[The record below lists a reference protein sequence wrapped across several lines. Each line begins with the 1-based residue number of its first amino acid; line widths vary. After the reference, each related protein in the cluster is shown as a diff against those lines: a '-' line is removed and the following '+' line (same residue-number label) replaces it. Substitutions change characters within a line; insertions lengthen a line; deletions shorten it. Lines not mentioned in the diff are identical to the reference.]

1 MIEDYVYDSM
11 NRLDKL
17 TQYGPD
23 GTPNDLSNNPKIA
36 EYDYT
41 VRADGRR
48 TDLLERFF
56 TSGGVTE
63 NSYSWS
69 YDALNRLT
77 SETIDSSNDALD
89 RTTSWT
95 FDLTGNRLNQIV
107 DVGNNGSLDAVTS
120 YTNDANDRLVREE
133 TDKTG
138 TADDTTTFYG
148 YTGTQQSAKNVYSGL
163 NASEPSAVSSQ
174 QSATSFAYDLQGH
187 PSGPP
192 WIMAC
197 H

>member
-1 MIEDYVYDSM
+1 MLGVLPNGVIEDYVYDSM

-17 TQYGPD
+17 VEYAPD

-63 NSYSWS
+63 NSYTWS

-77 SETIDSSNDALD
+77 SETIDSTNNSLD
-89 RTTSWT
+89 RKTTWT
-95 FDLTGNRLNQIV
+95 FDLTGNRLNQIL
-107 DVGNNGSLDAVTS
+107 DEGNNGSIEAVTS
-120 YTNDANDRLVREE
+120 YTYDDNDRLISE
-133 TDKTG
+133 TLDKTG

-148 YTGTQQSAKNVYSGL
+148 YDQTQHAGYKNSARVLRGDQL
-163 NASEPSAVSSQ
+163 VEC
-174 QSATSFAYDLQGH
+174 GE
-187 PSGPP
+187 
-192 WIMAC
+192 
-197 H
+197 

>member
-1 MIEDYVYDSM
+1 VSLLFLRHPDAQSSVWA
-11 NRLDKL
+11 
-17 TQYGPD
+17 TPPD

-56 TSGGVTE
+56 TSGGVVE

-120 YTNDANDRLVREE
+120 YTYDANDRLVREQ

-163 NASEPSAVSSQ
+163 QARVFSSV
-174 QSATSFAYDLQGH
+174 
-187 PSGPP
+187 
-192 WIMAC
+192 
-197 H
+197 